1 MITAANLIVGL
12 SLLISAFMLVWRKFN
27 DFGSKESIT
36 LVGLGF
42 LTGFFLVA
50 GDRITELSL
59 GDLKISAEKDAS
71 IIKNARID
79 AEENLRQITELKN
92 KINKIENDTPIS
104 TRITLNNDEIK
115 RKQNKIT
122 YNNENIIKRKKE
134 ISDNSGN
141 VEFEKYSLE
150 LIKSEIANFE
160 NSNTNI
166 NNEIFKLN
174 EDNKKLEK
182 ELAR

>member
-1 MITAANLIVGL
+1 MITVANLIVGL
-12 SLLISAFMLVWRKFN
+12 SLLISTFMLVWRKFN

-50 GDRITELSL
+50 GNRITELSL

-71 IIKNARID
+71 VIKSARID

-92 KINKIENDTPIS
+92 KINKIENDNPIS

-115 RKQNKIT
+115 RKEKLIVI
-122 YNNENIIKRKKE
+122 NNEWINKLKND
-134 ISDNSGN
+134 ISANSGN
-141 VEFEKYSLE
+141 VEFEKNSLE
-150 LIKSEIANFE
+150 KLKSQIADLEKN
-160 NSNTNI
+160 NADINIAISNLKKD
-166 NNEIFKLN
+166 NE
-174 EDNKKLEK
+174 KLEK
-182 ELAR
+182 QLAR